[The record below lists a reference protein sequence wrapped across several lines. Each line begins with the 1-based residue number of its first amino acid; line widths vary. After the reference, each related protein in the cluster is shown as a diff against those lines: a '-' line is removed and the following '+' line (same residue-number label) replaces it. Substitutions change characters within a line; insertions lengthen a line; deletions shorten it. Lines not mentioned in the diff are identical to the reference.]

1 MFSYA
6 HGEHYDNRT
15 LLAALEPQT
24 LEFFVRAFIVPFVFI
39 AAGAKIAPKLRFRVA
54 VVLAFLL
61 LPLYGWA
68 ATFIAS
74 DIQQGVY
81 TPGRWVRLAF
91 TILLCIGG
99 VFVGLLYAKRLSR
112 QELAVQ

>member
-1 MFSYA
+1 MGVSTNLRGNRVLRWLAVVPGALLCVFVVMFLFHWVVMFSYA

-24 LEFFVRAFIVPFVFI
+24 HEFFVRAFIVPFVFI

-61 LPLYGWA
+61 LP
-68 ATFIAS
+68 
-74 DIQQGVY
+74 
-81 TPGRWVRLAF
+81 
-91 TILLCIGG
+91 
-99 VFVGLLYAKRLSR
+99 
-112 QELAVQ
+112 